1 MNFDSKLLYDF
12 ESSSLTIKTLNPLF
26 CYWDKLFTDTQLK
39 EIVEYCEC
47 FDKIEAKIGGKGL
60 DRDIRKT
67 NISWIEKTE
76 FSTNFIDPIHTTISK
91 LNNTF
96 YNFELTKYE
105 QLQYTCY
112 DKLNSK
118 YEFHMDCGFNVE
130 NTMTRKLSCVM
141 LLNDPSEY
149 EGGDF
154 EVMTNNQPLKIE
166 FIKGR
171 LIVFPSY
178 ILHRVT
184 PIKSGVRR
192 TLVNWI
198 SGPHFK

>member
-1 MNFDSKLLYDF
+1 
-12 ESSSLTIKTLNPLF
+12 
-26 CYWDKLFTDTQLK
+26 
-39 EIVEYCEC
+39 
-47 FDKIEAKIGGKGL
+47 
-60 DRDIRKT
+60 
-67 NISWIEKTE
+67 
-76 FSTNFIDPIHTTISK
+76 
-91 LNNTF
+91 
-96 YNFELTKYE
+96 
-105 QLQYTCY
+105 
-112 DKLNSK
+112 
-118 YEFHMDCGFNVE
+118 MDCGFNVE